1 MGKMTFLMMA
11 LCCGGASFAQT
22 QDLYIQSDRLP
33 PASAEKVVPLHP
45 FFSEP
50 TTGNEVFES
59 VVEQQ
64 HQIEKLEE
72 RVTRLEAEVGALKHV
87 SPDAIND
94 GTNRK

>member
-1 MGKMTFLMMA
+1 MGKATLLMMA
-11 LCCGGASFAQT
+11 LCCGGASFAT
-22 QDLYIQSDRLP
+22 TEDLYIQSDRLP
-33 PASAEKVVPLHP
+33 PASAEKVVPMHP

-72 RVTRLEAEVGALKHV
+72 RIKRLEADVTALKHT
-87 SPDAIND
+87 PAD
-94 GTNRK
+94 GVNGNP

>member
-1 MGKMTFLMMA
+1 MGKMTLLMMA
-11 LCCGGASFAQT
+11 LCCGEASFAQT
-22 QDLYIQSDRLP
+22 QDLYIQTDKLP
-33 PASAEKVVPLHP
+33 PASAEEVVPMHP

-72 RVTRLEAEVGALKHV
+72 RIKRLEADIAALKHT
-87 SPDAIND
+87 SAD
-94 GTNRK
+94 GVNGKP